1 MSQKRKKLL
10 LLLNPFSGQKK
21 ANRYIVNI
29 VSIFT
34 EAGYDCMFHVTQ
46 YTGDAN
52 EYVSENA
59 SEYDLIVCIG
69 GDGTLN
75 EVIGGLM
82 ASGNDVPIGYIP
94 SGSTN
99 DFANSLSLSKNIMQ
113 AARDILNGSP
123 KYYDIGCFNGKYF
136 SYIASFGAFTKTSYD
151 TPQTLKNSLGHLAYV
166 MESIKE
172 FPLKPVHA
180 KVTVNGD
187 VYEDNYIFAAI
198 SNSTTVAGILT
209 LDSERVDMSDGLLE
223 VMLIKNPETTTE
235 FSQILWALTT
245 QQYDCEPI
253 KLISSESVIIEIQPD
268 INWTLDGEFAEGN
281 ERIEINNIHHAIRIM
296 R

>member
-1 MSQKRKKLL
+1 MNQKRKKLL
-10 LLLNPFSGQKK
+10 LLLNPYSGQKK

-29 VSIFT
+29 VSLFT

-46 YTGDAN
+46 HSGDAKD
-52 EYVSENA
+52 YVSENV
-59 SEYDLIVCIG
+59 SEYDLVVCIG

-75 EVIGGLM
+75 EVIEGLM
-82 ASGNDVPIGYIP
+82 SSKSEIPIGYIP

-99 DFANSLSLSKNIMQ
+99 DFANSLGLSKNIIQ

-123 KYYDIGCFNGKYF
+123 QYYDLGCFNGKYF

-151 TPQTLKNSLGHLAYV
+151 TSQTLKNSLGHLAYL

-198 SNSTTVAGILT
+198 SNSTTVGGILT
-209 LDSERVDMSDGLLE
+209 LDSNRVDMSDGLLE
-223 VMLIKNPETTTE
+223 VMLIKNPENTTE
-235 FSQILWALTT
+235 FSQIAWALTT
-245 QQYDCEPI
+245 QQYECEPI
-253 KLISSESVIIEIQPD
+253 KFISSESVVIETTPVV
-268 INWTLDGEFAEGN
+268 NWTLDGEFSEGK
-281 ERIEINNIHHAIRIM
+281 ERIEIKNIHNAIRIVI
-296 R
+296 

>member
-1 MSQKRKKLL
+1 MNQKRKKLL
-10 LLLNPFSGQKK
+10 LLLNPYSGQKK

-29 VSIFT
+29 VSLFT
-34 EAGYDCMFHVTQ
+34 ESGFDCMFHVTQ
-46 YTGDAN
+46 HSCDAK

-59 SEYDLIVCIG
+59 SNYDLIVCIG

-75 EVIGGLM
+75 EVIDGLKT
-82 ASGNDVPIGYIP
+82 SEIDIPIGYIP

-99 DFANSLSLSKNIMQ
+99 DFANSLGLSKNVMQ
-113 AARDILNGSP
+113 AARDIMEGSSQ
-123 KYYDIGCFNGKYF
+123 YYDLGCFNGKYF

-151 TPQTLKNSLGHLAYV
+151 TPQTLKNSLGHLAYL

-180 KVTVNGD
+180 KVTVNGN

-198 SNSTTVAGILT
+198 SNSTTVGGILT
-209 LDSERVDMSDGLLE
+209 LDSQCVDMSDGLLE
-223 VMLIKNPETTTE
+223 VMLIKNPENTTE
-235 FSQILWALTT
+235 FSQIAWALTT
-245 QQYDCEPI
+245 QQYNCDPI
-253 KLISSESVIIEIQPD
+253 KFFSSESVVIETSSD
-268 INWTLDGEFAEGN
+268 VNWTLDGEFCKGN
-281 ERIEINNIHHAIRIM
+281 EKNVIKNIHNAIRII

>member
-1 MSQKRKKLL
+1 MAQKRKKLL
-10 LLLNPFSGQKK
+10 LILNPFSGQKK

-29 VSIFT
+29 VSLFT

-46 YTGDAN
+46 CAGDAN
-52 EYVSENA
+52 EYVTENA
-59 SEYDLIVCIG
+59 SEYELIVCIG

-82 ASGNDVPIGYIP
+82 TSGYDIPIGYIP

-99 DFANSLSLSKNIMQ
+99 DFANSLGISKNVMQ
-113 AARDILNGSP
+113 AARDILNGNTQ
-123 KYYDIGCFNGKYF
+123 YYDIGYFNGKYF
-136 SYIASFGAFTKTSYD
+136 SYIASFGLFTKVSYD

-166 MESIKE
+166 MESLKE
-172 FPLKPVHA
+172 LPIKPVHA

-187 VYEDNYIFAAI
+187 IYEDNYVFAAI
-198 SNSTTVAGILT
+198 SNSTSVGGILN
-209 LDSERVDMSDGLLE
+209 LDSKHVDMSDGLLE
-223 VMLIKNPETTTE
+223 VMLVKNPETPTE

-253 KLISSESVIIEIQPD
+253 KFISAQSILIETQPD
-268 INWTLDGEFAEGN
+268 VNWTLDGEFAEGN
-281 ERIEINNIHHAIRIM
+281 ELIEIRNIHNAIRIM

>member
-1 MSQKRKKLL
+1 MNQKRKKLL
-10 LLLNPFSGQKK
+10 LLLNPYSGQKK

-29 VSIFT
+29 VSLFT

-46 YTGDAN
+46 HSGDAKD
-52 EYVSENA
+52 YVSENV
-59 SEYDLIVCIG
+59 SEYDLVVCIG

-75 EVIGGLM
+75 EVIEGLM
-82 ASGNDVPIGYIP
+82 SSKSDIPIGYIP

-99 DFANSLSLSKNIMQ
+99 DFANSLGLSKNIMQ

-123 KYYDIGCFNGKYF
+123 QYYDLGCFNGKYF

-151 TPQTLKNSLGHLAYV
+151 TSQTLKNSLGHLAYLI
-166 MESIKE
+166 ESIKE

-198 SNSTTVAGILT
+198 SNSTTVGGILT
-209 LDSERVDMSDGLLE
+209 LDSNRVDMSDGLLE
-223 VMLIKNPETTTE
+223 VMLIKNPENTTE
-235 FSQILWALTT
+235 FSQIAWALTT
-245 QQYDCEPI
+245 QQYECEPI
-253 KLISSESVIIEIQPD
+253 KFISSESVVIETTPVV
-268 INWTLDGEFAEGN
+268 NWTLDGEFSEGK
-281 ERIEINNIHHAIRIM
+281 EKIEIKNIHNAIRIVI
-296 R
+296 